1 MRIPI
6 FLLLA
11 LLALSLMPLT
21 VPVVI
26 AADYTLPVFGNAN
39 MDKNIDE
46 SDIEYVKGIFNGNNK
61 ATQLADANYD
71 GKIDENDTAQIELI
85 LAGTEK
91 QLTVIDDT
99 LTDAYPHG
107 RPVTVKKP
115 VKGIVGLNVNVPEAL
130 RILGSGDT
138 LIGISKTTAFRKAF
152 FSEISELP
160 VAAEDV
166 EKVISLDPDLVLG
179 YGGTMTH
186 SSADIESKLNGT
198 GIELVRLDFNR
209 PDTFA
214 MDIAR
219 LGCILNKR
227 DRAEEFIE
235 FYDQCMDPIKEITQN
250 LSNSLKP
257 RVYIELWNPY
267 RTVRNGTELDEVCM
281 NSGGINIASN
291 LTGDYPTVDQEWVI
305 DQNPDFI
312 ISIMFNDDGYEL
324 GDPGKMEAIRDE
336 IINRAGFSNITAV
349 KNGNVFVIDRNIGFL
364 RHFVGVTYLSKLFHP
379 DLFPELNPDEINKE
393 YLERF
398 QEIPYMGFYIYPS
411 LGAN

>member
-1 MRIPI
+1 MMKATLAFI
-6 FLLLA
+6 FLA
-11 LLALSLMPLT
+11 CMISSFMSVMAS
-21 VPVVI
+21 
-26 AADYTLPVFGNAN
+26 DYTLGIFGNAN
-39 MDKNIDE
+39 MDDAVDEKDID
-46 SDIEYVKGIFNGNNK
+46 YLKGIIEGK
-61 ATQLADANYD
+61 SQSTELADANYD
-71 GKIDENDTAQIELI
+71 GKIDENDTTQIELI

-138 LIGISKTTAFRKAF
+138 LIGISKTTASRMAF
-152 FSEISELP
+152 FSEISALP

-166 EKVISLDPDLVLG
+166 EKIISLDPDLVLG

-219 LGCILNKR
+219 LGYILNKR
-227 DRAEEFIE
+227 DRAEKFIE

-393 YLERF
+393 YLEKF

>member
-1 MRIPI
+1 MMKATLAFI
-6 FLLLA
+6 FLA
-11 LLALSLMPLT
+11 CMISSFMSVMAS
-21 VPVVI
+21 
-26 AADYTLPVFGNAN
+26 DYTLGIFGNAN
-39 MDKNIDE
+39 MDDAVDEKDID
-46 SDIEYVKGIFNGNNK
+46 YLKGIIEGK
-61 ATQLADANYD
+61 SQSTELADANYD
-71 GKIDENDTAQIELI
+71 GKIDENDTTQIELI

-138 LIGISKTTAFRKAF
+138 LIGISKTTASRMAF
-152 FSEISELP
+152 FSEISALP

-166 EKVISLDPDLVLG
+166 EKIISLDPDLVLG

-219 LGCILNKR
+219 LGYILNKR

-393 YLERF
+393 YLEKF

>member
-1 MRIPI
+1 MISS
-6 FLLLA
+6 FMSVMA
-11 LLALSLMPLT
+11 S
-21 VPVVI
+21 
-26 AADYTLPVFGNAN
+26 DYTLGIFGNAN
-39 MDKNIDE
+39 MDDAVDEKDID
-46 SDIEYVKGIFNGNNK
+46 YLKGIIEGK
-61 ATQLADANYD
+61 SQSTELADANYD
-71 GKIDENDTAQIELI
+71 GKIDENDTTQIELI

-138 LIGISKTTAFRKAF
+138 LIGISKTTASRMAF
-152 FSEISELP
+152 FSEISALP

-166 EKVISLDPDLVLG
+166 EKIISLDPDLVLG

-219 LGCILNKR
+219 LGYILNKR

-393 YLERF
+393 YLEKF